1 MRHESRRE
9 LRADPIHP
17 AVTQR
22 MMMMMR
28 QAEILVRIP
37 LFMQTPMKPT
47 TTAMIPRRSGTP
59 NRPPSAFWVVMS
71 SV

>member
-28 QAEILVRIP
+28 QAETFVRIP

>member
-1 MRHESRRE
+1 M
-9 LRADPIHP
+9 RADPIHP

-22 MMMMMR
+22 MMMMR

-59 NRPPSAFWVVMS
+59 NRPLSAFWVVMS